1 MYRGTLFKIVG
12 SIKKSLGGSMSLTRI
27 QKNYLLGV
35 MLIIFMSFII
45 SGCSKDSSVEE
56 TEIIPNE
63 GDVIQ
68 SGKINLNEYMH
79 YDLNQTL
86 YYNGEPSL
94 NRYESCVRIDE
105 IISPNIGKL
114 YFFEGELEN
123 TLNTLEDTSFYK
135 AYKLTDAYLALYYDD
150 QNEMILLKN
159 DISEGSTWKTSMIEP
174 DLGLLEIQASVEKV
188 DHDEI
193 TVTYKCMDNQ
203 NIPAEQ
209 QYVLEYVF
217 KPGQGIIKERH
228 LYKDSE
234 LELNLTQKSSDTPS
248 TFVSRYNKPSELIS
262 KLYSDTY
269 FLDLITD
276 AAFKQKTRMES
287 LDDNDLYKSYKT
299 YLNQLDA
306 ERMGSIRR
314 AKEMLGYFTQYTEKP
329 LRLVRQFIEFY
340 ELNCYDNG
348 HEWIDQLGLDD
359 DEKLNILFFY
369 DENIREM
376 VVEPNLKGEL
386 RAVGAYFDENG
397 MSIKYH
403 ECFPY
408 FSPSAVFLDKAIDV
422 KDSLSKDYVTF
433 KKLQYNFFPIQ
444 SEGYLMASADELAQV
459 IKTFD
464 SDYQAYRD
472 LEDFEEAKYLADY
485 LFEIYVLPNPYFSE
499 DYNYQ
504 GGYIL
509 DSYLKSYETYIK
521 ENPKSTYTP
530 ILINII
536 KLLKANANVYSKAL
550 DQYLIELGYSP
561 NSEPFKQ
568 RFVQMESFS
577 NITDGK
583 ERILLNPEA
592 SDLVT
597 VSNMEELLS
606 SIGSNK
612 TIYLK
617 PGFYQIPYELDVA
630 NEHVQIDV
638 GTLKIKD
645 VKNLTILSESGVV
658 DLIADTSLEVLIMDG
673 CENIQM
679 DGIRLGHL
687 RGECVGDVLSIKAS
701 KNLEINKVILFGCGF
716 NGLSLENVTG
726 LSLSNSLISD
736 CQALGLAFK
745 DVNNIVIQNTQ
756 FYRNGRQLFDFKNA
770 LNITLRQ
777 IVASDN
783 DKEYYEGFDALMC
796 VDEQSNVKIINS
808 ILDTQFV
815 KNLVEGPGIVIQEE

>member
-1 MYRGTLFKIVG
+1 MI
-12 SIKKSLGGSMSLTRI
+12 LTKI
-27 QKNYLLGV
+27 QKNYLIGV

-45 SGCSKDSSVEE
+45 SGCSKESSVGG

-68 SGKINLNEYMH
+68 SGEINLDEFMH

-86 YYNGEPSL
+86 YYNGDSSL
-94 NRYESCVRIDE
+94 SRYESCVRIDE
-105 IISPNIGKL
+105 IISPNTGKL

-123 TLNTLEDTSFYK
+123 TLKTLEDTSFYK
-135 AYKLTDAYLALYYDD
+135 AYKMTDTYLALYYDD
-150 QNEMILLKN
+150 QNEMVLLKN

-174 DLGLLEIQASVEKV
+174 NLGLIEIQASVEKI
-188 DHDEI
+188 DQGEI
-193 TVTYKCMDNQ
+193 TVTYKCTDNQ
-203 NIPAEQ
+203 NIPVEQ
-209 QYVLEYVF
+209 QYILEYVF
-217 KPGQGIIKERH
+217 KSGQGIIRERH
-228 LYKDSE
+228 LYKDYE

-276 AAFKQKTRMES
+276 AVVKKNMRMGA
-287 LDDNDLYKSYKT
+287 LDDNDLYKNYKT
-299 YLNQLDA
+299 YLSQLDA

-314 AKEMLGYFTQYTEKP
+314 AKEMLRYCTQYTEKP
-329 LRLVRQFIEFY
+329 LRLVRQFVEFY
-340 ELNCYDNG
+340 ELTCYDNG
-348 HEWIDQLGLDD
+348 YEWIDQFGLDGD
-359 DEKLNILFFY
+359 DEKLNSLFIY
-369 DENIREM
+369 DENTREM

-386 RAVGAYFDENG
+386 RAIGAYFNENG
-397 MSIKYH
+397 MSIKYQ

-422 KDSLSKDYVTF
+422 NDPFSKDYVTF

-444 SEGYLMASADELAQV
+444 SEGYLMASADEIAQA

-464 SDYQAYRD
+464 SDYQTYRD

-499 DYNYQ
+499 DYNYH

-509 DSYLKSYETYIK
+509 DSYLESYKAYIK

-530 ILINII
+530 ILINVI
-536 KLLKANANVYSKAL
+536 KLLNANANAYSKAL

-561 NSEPFKQ
+561 DSKSLKQ
-568 RFVQMESFS
+568 RFSQMESFS
-577 NITDGK
+577 NITNGK
-583 ERILLNPEA
+583 ERILLNPGA

-597 VSNMEELLS
+597 VTNIEELLS
-606 SIGSNK
+606 NIGSNK

-617 PGFYQIPYELDVA
+617 PGLYQIPYELEVT

-645 VKNLTILSESGVV
+645 VENLTILSESGIV
-658 DLIADTSLEVLIMDG
+658 DLIADTYLEVLIIDG

-679 DGIRLGHL
+679 DGIRMGHL
-687 RGECVGDVLSIKAS
+687 SGECVGDVLSVKAS
-701 KNLEINKVILFGCGF
+701 KNLEINRVILFGCGY
-716 NGLSLENVTG
+716 NGLSLDNVTG

-745 DVNNIVIQNTQ
+745 DVNNILIHNTQ

-770 LNITLRQ
+770 LNVTLKQ
-777 IVASDN
+777 VVASDN
-783 DKEYYEGFDALMC
+783 DKEYYEGFDALIY
-796 VDEQSNVKIINS
+796 VDEQSSVKIINS
-808 ILDTQFV
+808 TLDTQFV
-815 KNLVEGPGIVIQEE
+815 KKLVEGPGIVTQEE